1 MKVGLFFGSFNP
13 LHIGHKIIASYMLE
27 FSNLDKIL
35 FVVSPKNPFKKK
47 ESLLEENHRL
57 MIIRREFEDV
67 PNIGVSD
74 IEFKLNQPSYTI
86 DTLIALEENNSADE
100 YSIIMGSDN
109 LINFKKW
116 KNYKEILKNFS
127 IYVYPRP
134 NYSIDF
140 KHHNIHIV
148 KGVPLMQIS
157 ASFIRN
163 AIKQEKNVSFLVPE
177 KAWSYIEE
185 MNFYR

>member
-1 MKVGLFFGSFNP
+1 MKIGLFFGSFNP
-13 LHIGHKIIASYMLE
+13 LHIGHKVIASYMLE
-27 FSNLDKIL
+27 FSDLDKIL

-86 DTLIALEENNSADE
+86 DTLIALEENNSVDE

-109 LINFKKW
+109 LINFKKME
-116 KNYKEILKNFS
+116 KLQRNLKELFYLRLSSAKLFS
-127 IYVYPRP
+127 
-134 NYSIDF
+134 
-140 KHHNIHIV
+140 
-148 KGVPLMQIS
+148 
-157 ASFIRN
+157 
-163 AIKQEKNVSFLVPE
+163 
-177 KAWSYIEE
+177 
-185 MNFYR
+185 

>member
-1 MKVGLFFGSFNP
+1 MKIGLFFGSFNP
-13 LHIGHKIIASYMLE
+13 LHIGHKVIASYMLE
-27 FSNLDKIL
+27 FSDLDKIL

-47 ESLLEENHRL
+47 ESLLDENHRL

-67 PNIGVSD
+67 PNIGVTD

-86 DTLIALEENNSADE
+86 DTLVALEENNSDNE

-116 KNYKEILKNFS
+116 KNYKEILSNFS

-140 KHHNIHIV
+140 KHSNIHIV
-148 KGVPLMQIS
+148 EDVPLMQIS
-157 ASFIRN
+157 ASFIRH

-177 KAWSYIEE
+177 KAWDYIDE

>member
-47 ESLLEENHRL
+47 ESLLDENHRL

-67 PNIGVSD
+67 PNIGVTD

-86 DTLIALEENNSADE
+86 DTLVALEENNSDNE

-116 KNYKEILKNFS
+116 KNYQEILSNFS
-127 IYVYPRP
+127 VYVYPRP

-148 KGVPLMQIS
+148 KDVPLMQIS

-185 MNFYR
+185 MNFYK

>member
-1 MKVGLFFGSFNP
+1 M
-13 LHIGHKIIASYMLE
+13 
-27 FSNLDKIL
+27 
-35 FVVSPKNPFKKK
+35 
-47 ESLLEENHRL
+47 
-57 MIIRREFEDV
+57 

-86 DTLIALEENNSADE
+86 DTLIALEENNSVDE

-134 NYSIDF
+134 NYSVDF

-148 KGVPLMQIS
+148 KDVPLMQIS
-157 ASFIRN
+157 ASFIQ
-163 AIKQEKNVSFLVPE
+163 KC
-177 KAWSYIEE
+177 Y
-185 MNFYR
+185 